1 MLKYKFLIL
10 SFIFFNAFALN
21 AEAKLFKWV
30 DDNGVTHYGEVIPP
44 EYANKDKDT
53 LNKTG
58 MIDKR
63 PEKADPAALK
73 AKEEADE
80 KMKVEKQTA
89 MEQQR
94 RDNTLLNTYSN
105 EKEIDL
111 ALDRS
116 LLLIKARIDSNKM
129 LLSSSQ
135 SSLDDLKKESD
146 LRSKGGKKVPVSLTN
161 DIAKTEAKVANYSA
175 ELSKSEDEL
184 NVVKARFEHDKEL
197 YRKLKGI
204 PAPKTK

>member
-1 MLKYKFLIL
+1 MLKFKFLIL
-10 SFIFFNAFALN
+10 SFILFNTFAFN

-44 EYANKDKDT
+44 EYSNKDKDT

-63 PEKADPAALK
+63 PEKIDAAALRS
-73 AKEEADE
+73 KEESDE
-80 KMKVEKQTA
+80 KLKVEKQA
-89 MEQQR
+89 VMEQQR

-105 EKEIDL
+105 EKEIHL

-116 LLLIKARIDSNKM
+116 LLLISARIDSNKM

-135 SSLDDLKKESD
+135 TNLDDLQKESA

-161 DIAKTEAKVANYSA
+161 DIAKTEAKVAKYAA

-184 NVVKARFEHDKEL
+184 NVVKARFEHEKEL

-204 PAPKTK
+204 PSPKLK

>member
-1 MLKYKFLIL
+1 MLKFKFLIL
-10 SFIFFNAFALN
+10 SFILFNAFTLN

-53 LNKTG
+53 LNKKG

-63 PEKADPAALK
+63 PEKVDPAALK
-73 AKEEADE
+73 AKEEADQ
-80 KMKVEKQTA
+80 KMSAEKQAA
-89 MEQQR
+89 MEQKR

-116 LLLIKARIDSNKM
+116 LLLINARIESNKM
-129 LLSSSQ
+129 LLSSSK
-135 SSLDDLKKESD
+135 SSLDDLQKESD

-161 DIAKTEAKVANYSA
+161 DIAKTEAKVANYAA

-184 NVVKARFEHDKEL
+184 NVVKTRFEHEKEL
-197 YRKLKGI
+197 YKKLKGI
-204 PAPKTK
+204 PSPTSK

>member
-1 MLKYKFLIL
+1 M
-10 SFIFFNAFALN
+10 N

-63 PEKADPAALK
+63 PEKVDPAAIR
-73 AKEEADE
+73 AKEEADQ
-80 KMKVEKQTA
+80 KMSAEKQA
-89 MEQQR
+89 AIEQKR

-116 LLLIKARIDSNKM
+116 LLLINARIDSNKM

-135 SSLDDLKKESD
+135 SSLDDLKKESE

-161 DIAKTEAKVANYSA
+161 DIAKTEAKVAKYTA

-184 NVVKARFEHDKEL
+184 NVVKTRFEHEKEL

-204 PAPKTK
+204 PTPK

>member
-1 MLKYKFLIL
+1 MLKFKFLIL
-10 SFIFFNAFALN
+10 SFILFNAFAFN

-44 EYANKDKDT
+44 EYANKNKDT

-63 PEKADPAALK
+63 PEKVDAAALRS
-73 AKEEADE
+73 KEEADA
-80 KMKVEKQTA
+80 KLKVEKQAA

-116 LLLIKARIDSNKM
+116 LVLINARIDSNKM

-135 SSLDDLKKESD
+135 ASLDDLQKESD

-161 DIAKTEAKVANYSA
+161 DIAKTEAKVAKYTA
-175 ELSKSEDEL
+175 ELSKSADEL
-184 NVVKARFEHDKEL
+184 NVVKARFEHEKEL

-204 PAPKTK
+204 PSPKPK